1 MFGLGQVYL
10 TPGAQV
16 RTAFENASAG
26 AVEKA
31 SALLQNDHCPWEFLS
46 RHVRGDW
53 GELTE
58 GDRQAN
64 IEAVIEGGRLLSS
77 YRLKDGTPLWV
88 ISEAENDNHQREATT
103 LLLKSEY

>member
-1 MFGLGQVYL
+1 MITIRDAMFGLGQVYL
-10 TPGAQV
+10 TPGAQ
-16 RTAFENASAG
+16 A
-26 AVEKA
+26 
-31 SALLQNDHCPWEFLS
+31 ALLQNDHCPWEFLS